1 MATAAGSTKMPAP
14 MVALMMFAVSSRVP
28 ITRTSCSSGD
38 VGLPVVGNANLRV
51 PQIVPQHHHDEH
63 YFHLEAIAHAC
74 DLQRNLIV
82 QMPVVQTFPDRSE
95 EHTSELQ
102 SHHDLVCRLLLE
114 KKNNKAT
121 R

>member
-51 PQIVPQHHHDEH
+51 PQIVPEHHHDEH

-82 QMPVVQTFPDRSE
+82 QMPVVQTFPDCEADVDE
-95 EHTSELQ
+95 ENNA
-102 SHHDLVCRLLLE
+102 HHGG
-114 KKNNKAT
+114 AGT
-121 R
+121 IWG